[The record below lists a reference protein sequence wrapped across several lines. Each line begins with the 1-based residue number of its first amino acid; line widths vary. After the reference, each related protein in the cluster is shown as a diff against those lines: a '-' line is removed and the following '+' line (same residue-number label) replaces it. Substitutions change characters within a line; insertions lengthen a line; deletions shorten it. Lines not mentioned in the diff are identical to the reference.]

1 MWQVSVIESKEKT
14 KEEKRENLQ
23 TFRQAALF

>member
-14 KEEKRENLQ
+14 EEKRENLQ